1 MANTFL
7 LKLLASFLLIYQPAP
22 RRATTSILP
31 QPIQLAFPY
40 NLDEPDATIELS
52 DSLVEVSGI
61 SLTAGRTQFAVNN
74 DEQGIIFLLNKST
87 GTVEKRIS
95 FSDDGDYED
104 IEIVGDDAFVVKSNG
119 TIYLVKDFVSAA
131 PEIAK
136 YKSFLNKENDVE
148 GLGYDAAR
156 HQLLVGCKG
165 KGVDGNG
172 AALKK
177 AIFSFD
183 LNTLEMNSTPLYV
196 FTVQDVQHFL
206 EHYPPCKAR
215 EMLWEN
221 FAPGASEMKFSPSGI
236 AVHPLTGDVY
246 ITSASGKMLLVLNP
260 QGEIVYLQK
269 LNKRIHPQPEG
280 LCFDDDGTLYISN
293 EGKTGHG
300 KICKFHYRN

>member
-22 RRATTSILP
+22 RGAATAALP
-31 QPIQLAFPY
+31 KPIQLAFPY
-40 NLDEPDATIELS
+40 NLEEPDETLELP

-61 SLTAGRTQFAVNN
+61 SLTADNTQFAVNN
-74 DEQGIIFLLNKST
+74 DEQGIIFLLDKST
-87 GTVEKRIS
+87 GAVEKRIS

-119 TIYLVKDFVSAA
+119 TIYRVKDFVSAA

-177 AIFSFD
+177 AIFGFD
-183 LNTLEMNSTPLYV
+183 LNSLEMNPAPLYV

-206 EHYPPCKAR
+206 EHYPPCEAR
-215 EMLWEN
+215 EN
-221 FAPGASEMKFSPSGI
+221 FCERFSPGASEMKFSPSGI
-236 AVHPLTGDVY
+236 AVHPLTGDMY

-260 QGEIVYLQK
+260 QGSIVYLQK
-269 LNKRIHPQPEG
+269 LNKSIHPQPEG
-280 LCFDDDGTLYISN
+280 LCFEDDGTLYISN
-293 EGKTGHG
+293 EGKAGPG
-300 KICKFHYRN
+300 KIYKFRYRN